1 MSIHKTRALTL
12 VICAIMTLA
21 LTVFIAGCA
30 PKDAQEEGTSQKKT
44 NDIVSVG
51 DLDHYD
57 PEAEQQH
64 SAGASMGF
72 DEESNLQQEKTA
84 GFSGG
89 AVVSNIEP
97 LNPGIDAYADRE
109 PIGIDATTGE
119 PAEIPHGNSN
129 GSNCLSCHSDGD
141 HAVPQN
147 HLDNNLTNEDC
158 TGCHK

>member
-72 DEESNLQQEKTA
+72 DEE
-84 GFSGG
+84 
-89 AVVSNIEP
+89 
-97 LNPGIDAYADRE
+97 
-109 PIGIDATTGE
+109 
-119 PAEIPHGNSN
+119 
-129 GSNCLSCHSDGD
+129 
-141 HAVPQN
+141 
-147 HLDNNLTNEDC
+147 
-158 TGCHK
+158 